1 MRFLYLIGLS
11 LRVDNKSF
19 VFKTQGESRPFI
31 FLEITFHSLLGV
43 PHFQFSSH

>member
-1 MRFLYLIGLS
+1 MKFLYLIGLS
-11 LRVDNKSF
+11 LRVDYKSLYL
-19 VFKTQGESRPFI
+19 KHKRESRPFI